1 MTNTQVRRALGMAW
15 LDQPVLRWISL
26 GFLLIGSGFYLEARA
41 SDEAFSADIFGD
53 FALMFPAEMWALAM
67 MIGSALTYAGLVDP
81 QRRWLIMSGGI
92 LNAVQFTGLAYSA
105 IMTGG
110 ELVVGLHA
118 SILFA
123 PCYLWTAYEAYRD
136 SE

>member
-1 MTNTQVRRALGMAW
+1 
-15 LDQPVLRWISL
+15 
-26 GFLLIGSGFYLEARA
+26 
-41 SDEAFSADIFGD
+41 
-53 FALMFPAEMWALAM
+53 M